1 MHQGGAAAGR
11 TSETLYRSFWPHP
24 PACSISRSLALSPQ
38 VTPSIEPW
46 CWMCSW
52 LQLTP
57 HEVTLNSMLFCY
69 FPSLAPGAC
78 VLSHFSH
85 I

>member
-1 MHQGGAAAGR
+1 MHQGRAAAGL
-11 TSETLYRSFWPHP
+11 TSETLYHCFWPHLL
-24 PACSISRSLALSPQ
+24 ACSISHFLALSPQ

-57 HEVTLNSMLFCY
+57 REVTLNSMPFRHS
-69 FPSLAPGAC
+69 PSPAAGAC
-78 VLSHFSH
+78 TLRHFSH
-85 I
+85 V